1 MYPNLSG
8 RHAVGNNHHE
18 DERYK
23 KFYDRPPHGE
33 VPQDP
38 RIKEA
43 KEGGRDPLE
52 NEAIESTEPDPSK
65 R

>member
-1 MYPNLSG
+1 M
-8 RHAVGNNHHE
+8 GNNHHE

-38 RIKEA
+38 RVKEA
-43 KEGGRDPLE
+43 KEGG
-52 NEAIESTEPDPSK
+52 TEPAENRAIASEASDPSK

>member
-1 MYPNLSG
+1 M
-8 RHAVGNNHHE
+8 GNNHHE

-33 VPQDP
+33 VPKDP
-38 RIKEA
+38 RLKEA
-43 KEGGRDPLE
+43 M
-52 NEAIESTEPDPSK
+52 EAGTEPVEHGAAEGTDSDSSK

>member
-1 MYPNLSG
+1 M
-8 RHAVGNNHHE
+8 GNNHHE

-38 RIKEA
+38 RVKEA
-43 KEGGRDPLE
+43 KENG
-52 NEAIESTEPDPSK
+52 TEPVKDGAEELREPGPLPS
-65 R
+65 